1 MTIIVIDNNAHRMV
15 EFEKLI
21 LSVFTDVQI
30 SFYESIDVTAS
41 PLLEPDILIVHRNNP
56 EYRSILGSPS
66 IGSYRLFFSG
76 GYSGHFKK
84 SDYEHHTT
92 PNELVT
98 ALKEVKEHLQL

>member
-30 SFYESIDVTAS
+30 SFYESIDVTAL

-66 IGSYRLFFSG
+66 IGSYRLFF
-76 GYSGHFKK
+76 KK